1 MALLSMN
8 LLASLTHGDINSSQ
22 GVGMG
27 AYNNTVSDEAAN
39 ISIDSNHAVAFFDID
54 GTLVWRDFEALAN
67 GGSAEGVMGSF
78 GAAPTPAVYEAF
90 NRMASRG
97 HASFICTGRPLC
109 MIYPSLRE
117 LNATGIVACAGAY
130 AAIGSTVVRDE
141 HIEPQLIAQVLQL
154 FSAVGANVLME
165 SNECSIELCP
175 PGFDPCFPGSQAT
188 ESLEKIEEIAKVSPF
203 AKFCAMGLS
212 PDVMDRLRPQL
223 EPHFT
228 ICDLQGGI
236 YEFSL
241 HGVDKG
247 SAITAVLDYLGRNG
261 NLANT
266 YAFGDSENDLSM
278 ASAVQTF
285 VAMGNA
291 LPNVQAAADY
301 ITDSAADDG
310 VVTGLEHFGV
320 I

>member
-1 MALLSMN
+1 MAAQN
-8 LLASLTHGDINSSQ
+8 QA
-22 GVGMG
+22 
-27 AYNNTVSDEAAN
+27 AAN
-39 ISIDSNHAVAFFDID
+39 KPQITIDSSHAVSFFDID

-67 GGSAEGVMGSF
+67 GGSADGVMGSF
-78 GAAPTPAVYEAF
+78 GAAPTPAVYGAF
-90 NRMASRG
+90 DRMTARG

-141 HIEPQLIAQVLQL
+141 HIAPELVSRVLKL
-154 FSAVGANVLME
+154 FSAAGANVLLE
-165 SNECSIELCP
+165 SNEHSIELCP
-175 PGFDPCFPGSQAT
+175 AGSEARFPGSDAT
-188 ESLEKIEEIAKVSPF
+188 ESAASIEEMAQSSPF

-212 PDVMDRLRPQL
+212 SGTMDRLRPEL
-223 EPHFT
+223 EPYFT
-228 ICDLQGGI
+228 ICDLQGGV

-247 SAITAVLDYLGRNG
+247 SAIAVVLEHLGRSG

-266 YAFGDSENDLSM
+266 FAFGDSENDLSM
-278 ASAVQTF
+278 ANAVQTF